1 MLRTD
6 GNPLTASSFSVVPQK
21 CDARE
26 VPRCFYKGEKPLLF
40 FRHKN
45 STVKGQHVMIYA
57 RPASF
62 PFFFQPYHLQHAS
75 WVSDLCDLGSL
86 CCRTMAAFQLLFPLW
101 ASCVAAAAHPS
112 RHIAPCQVVSTN
124 PEVTGWMDFG
134 KSCFY
139 LFVWIGDIFYHQ
151 TIHNILITC
160 GVELNISCF
169 FINGLSCKHF
179 RNSSCVY
186 IAVKRFKVQPL
197 YNTWMLLVLI
207 FHL

>member
-1 MLRTD
+1 MQEKCRGVSTKEKSPFCFLGTKIALSKVSMSWSTQ
-6 GNPLTASSFSVVPQK
+6 GPLPS
-21 CDARE
+21 
-26 VPRCFYKGEKPLLF
+26 
-40 FRHKN
+40 
-45 STVKGQHVMIYA
+45 
-57 RPASF
+57 

-169 FINGLSCKHF
+169 FINGLSCKHV
-179 RNSSCVY
+179 RNSACVY